1 MSIRKAFLHMP
12 VSRKLTAILW
22 VFVTIVIVLSILS
35 YEAIET
41 LSAARAYVGG
51 EGLWS
56 KAQKEAVHS
65 LVRYAASYAKQDYE
79 RYQQALQTPLGD
91 KKARL
96 ELEKPHPNLKVAY
109 DGFVQ
114 GRNRPEDID
123 GMVKLFRRFHRT
135 KYMAEAVALWAEADT
150 LIEELGQLGD
160 QLHREITS
168 GRPDPV
174 KLGEIA
180 HRVDLVGDRL
190 TPLEDRFSYALGE
203 GARWTAGLFLLVTY
217 AATALSLIMGASVT
231 FLMLRHLRQTGER
244 YKHLIDTANDGIL
257 VLDAE
262 TGTVMEANERSG
274 QLLGVPAS
282 HIVGT
287 LGEDF
292 CPENERGEYREMLRQ
307 TLSGTSVT
315 GKEMHLRGAGRL
327 IAVEVNTSLTE
338 LEGKKFIQG
347 IFRDITERKR
357 FEEEVRQAQKM
368 EVVGRLAG
376 GVAHDFNNLLMVI
389 LTQLSKMRS
398 GSRAQILQHVETIQI
413 ASVRAVSL
421 TKQLLAFGRKQ
432 VLLLEVLDLNELLRE
447 MRPILST
454 LPGDQVQLIM
464 CPAAHAL
471 RVCVDPGK
479 IEQVVMNLALNACDA
494 MPAGGVLKIK
504 TGRVERKNTTLGGT
518 ADQPHALLEVTD
530 TGCGMPPET
539 RAHIFEPFFT
549 TKPANKG
556 TGLGLSMVYGIVKQ
570 TGGSIEVQSG
580 AGQGTTFRVYLPL
593 AEKAVNAAP
602 SRREPQILGRVA
614 TSSETILLAED
625 QPSIR
630 EDVRR
635 SLEAEGYAV
644 LEAETST
651 EAFDI
656 AERYPGTID
665 VLVTDVIMPQLRGF
679 ELARRVRQ
687 LHSDLSVV
695 FMSGYSEEALLE
707 NGLLSE
713 PNVSFIQKPFDPEIL
728 VAKLGQLLEARRSP
742 VSGSQLAATP
752 SQGHFSR

>member
-1 MSIRKAFLHMP
+1 M
-12 VSRKLTAILW
+12 T
-22 VFVTIVIVLSILS
+22 
-35 YEAIET
+35 
-41 LSAARAYVGG
+41 
-51 EGLWS
+51 
-56 KAQKEAVHS
+56 
-65 LVRYAASYAKQDYE
+65 
-79 RYQQALQTPLGD
+79 
-91 KKARL
+91 
-96 ELEKPHPNLKVAY
+96 
-109 DGFVQ
+109 
-114 GRNRPEDID
+114 
-123 GMVKLFRRFHRT
+123 
-135 KYMAEAVALWAEADT
+135 EAVALWAEADT

-625 QPSIR
+625 
-630 EDVRR
+630 
-635 SLEAEGYAV
+635 
-644 LEAETST
+644 
-651 EAFDI
+651 
-656 AERYPGTID
+656 
-665 VLVTDVIMPQLRGF
+665 
-679 ELARRVRQ
+679 
-687 LHSDLSVV
+687 
-695 FMSGYSEEALLE
+695 
-707 NGLLSE
+707 
-713 PNVSFIQKPFDPEIL
+713 
-728 VAKLGQLLEARRSP
+728 
-742 VSGSQLAATP
+742 
-752 SQGHFSR
+752 